1 MIKRMACVFLVF
13 PLLFTGCYDSVEVS
27 DELYAIMLGLD
38 QSEQGLKLSLIL
50 PVYGGEQGE
59 GQTSAGNGKVISVE
73 ADNFYEAMNQMHLKM
88 ARGISLLHVKSVVV
102 SEELA
107 RAGVSEHLSAVRH
120 HMETRNVMGIL
131 FTESSAEEY
140 LSFMNESASGALS
153 QELEQLLFRPRKN
166 LYFPIRTLEDFCREM
181 ESDYGQTYGV
191 YCKSTEKEGE
201 LYGTALFRGDKLVEL
216 LDKYQSACTMMVRGE
231 FEGGTMTA
239 KDMVVDINPRPDIT
253 IRTTMKNKI
262 PHIMVLVTLEGGLMK
277 GELPGHPTARDEEIA
292 KQIQGYFL
300 ETIKKTQRCGS
311 DVWGFGMKTSKHF
324 STIPQWEAYDWKQMF
339 PKANIQ
345 VKVTFKTVKTEVN
358 QR

>member
-1 MIKRMACVFLVF
+1 MVKRIAC
-13 PLLFTGCYDSVEVS
+13 LLLLLPVVFTGCYDSVEVS

-107 RAGVSEHLSAVRH
+107 RKGVSEHLSAVRH

-131 FTESSAEEY
+131 ITENSAEDY
-140 LSFMNESASGALS
+140 LSFMNESATGSLS
-153 QELEQLLFRPRKN
+153 KELEQLLFRPRKN

-181 ESDYGQTYGV
+181 ESDYGQSYGV
-191 YCKSTEKEGE
+191 YCKSKEEEGE
-201 LYGTALFRGDKLVEL
+201 LYGTALFHGDKLVEL

-231 FEGGTMTA
+231 FEGGTMTVGN
-239 KDMVVDINPRPDIT
+239 MVVDLNPRPKVT
-253 IRTTMKNKI
+253 IKTKMKNKVPYI
-262 PHIMVLVTLEGGLMK
+262 RVKINLEGGLIE
-277 GELPGHPTARDEEIA
+277 GELPGHPTAKDKKIA
-292 KQIQGYFL
+292 KNIQGYFQ
-300 ETIKKTQRCGS
+300 ETVEKTQQCGS
-311 DVWGFGMKTSKHF
+311 DVWGFGMKTAKHCF
-324 STIPQWEAYDWKQMF
+324 TIPQWEEYDWNTLF
-339 PKANIQ
+339 SKAKIE
-345 VKVTFKTVKTEVN
+345 VDVTFKTVKTEVN